1 MTSVPTPINP
11 RVERAPYYIVAPRYI
26 GTSAGIRALHLLC
39 HWLNLKG
46 ERAFMALQYVELG
59 PNVSFDLQTP
69 ILTPEIVD
77 YHYQQGLQP
86 IVIYP
91 EVVAGNPLEADC
103 VVRWLLNFPGLLG
116 GNNSYPASEML
127 IGFSKTLSDSVGEHV
142 PVMHIPVI
150 NESVFNPGKTPQ
162 PRKGSAFYAMKYKVV
177 HDGKVFGIPPDAIE
191 ITRDL
196 PNSQTPEEIA
206 QILRSVEALYVF
218 ENTALATEAVLCGCP
233 AVFMPNTWLDE
244 PIALNELGWD
254 GFAWGNDPAEI
265 ERARQTVPQG
275 QLNYQRLVDKFFVQL
290 DAFRA
295 ASQAKAAELPYTHK
309 VTLKFLVPS
318 PSADI
323 KDIPNIV
330 FRAARQHLRRYPML
344 VRLRRFIRKIW
355 K

>member
-116 GNNSYPASEML
+116 GTTA
-127 IGFSKTLSDSVGEHV
+127 
-142 PVMHIPVI
+142 
-150 NESVFNPGKTPQ
+150 
-162 PRKGSAFYAMKYKVV
+162 
-177 HDGKVFGIPPDAIE
+177 
-191 ITRDL
+191 TR
-196 PNSQTPEEIA
+196 
-206 QILRSVEALYVF
+206 
-218 ENTALATEAVLCGCP
+218 
-233 AVFMPNTWLDE
+233 
-244 PIALNELGWD
+244 
-254 GFAWGNDPAEI
+254 
-265 ERARQTVPQG
+265 
-275 QLNYQRLVDKFFVQL
+275 
-290 DAFRA
+290 
-295 ASQAKAAELPYTHK
+295 QAKCSLVFPKHYLILSVSMCLYYIYPSLMK
-309 VTLKFLVPS
+309 VCSTLAKHPS
-318 PSADI
+318 PA
-323 KDIPNIV
+323 K
-330 FRAARQHLRRYPML
+330 ARPFMQ
-344 VRLRRFIRKIW
+344 
-355 K
+355 